1 MMDVITMEKI
11 ILIKYG
17 ELTTKKANRNL
28 FINRIYENM
37 KLYLANYDDKINK
50 NRVRMFIE
58 PCNENIDEIVNIIKN
73 IFGIHSIVIAY
84 KVKTN
89 IDTINESVL
98 EVASN
103 IEFNTFKV

>member
-1 MMDVITMEKI
+1 MEVITMEKI

-37 KLYLANYDDKINK
+37 KQSLANYDIKINK

-58 PCNENIDEIVNIIKN
+58 PGNENIDEIIDIIKKKDLLVN
-73 IFGIHSIVIAY
+73 YFIFLLSYILFIMR
-84 KVKTN
+84 
-89 IDTINESVL
+89 
-98 EVASN
+98 
-103 IEFNTFKV
+103 